1 MLGFPAGAP
10 DRNLTGAKRVW
21 LSRHQADTVN
31 VGPGPGH
38 RYDGAPAQRI
48 EMEERPRNTCE
59 NGLESA
65 FDDRMVSVLVKR

>member
-1 MLGFPAGAP
+1 MTPNNSA
-10 DRNLTGAKRVW
+10 RY
-21 LSRHQADTVN
+21 QADTVN
-31 VGPGPGH
+31 VGPGH

-65 FDDRMVSVLVKR
+65 FNDRMVSVLVKR